1 MENPIVQMFEI
12 MQQEMQRWMMA
23 VLKGAFNPK
32 IMIDFMS
39 SLGIDMSQLSEMSRQ
54 PGFDPYKVLGLD
66 KSAGDEE
73 IKHRYRELLHKLHPD
88 TAGTQGT
95 GFLLQMVMA
104 AHAAIK
110 KERGW

>member
-1 MENPIVQMFEI
+1 MENPIVRMLEI

-32 IMIDFMS
+32 IMMNFMN
-39 SLGIDMSQLSEMSRQ
+39 SLGIDMSQLSGMSRQ
-54 PGFDPYKVLGLD
+54 PGFDHYKVLGLD

-88 TAGTQGT
+88 TAGTRGT

-104 AHAAIK
+104 AYKTIK